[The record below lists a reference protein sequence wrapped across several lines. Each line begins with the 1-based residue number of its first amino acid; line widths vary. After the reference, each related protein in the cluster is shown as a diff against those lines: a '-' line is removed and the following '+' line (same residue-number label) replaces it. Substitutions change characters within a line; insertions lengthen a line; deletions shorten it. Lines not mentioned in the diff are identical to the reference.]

1 MKTISFIS
9 TFMSS
14 IYLIF
19 TWHFYSRNLKVSTST
34 LISSTTPMF
43 IVMCFLLLDHS
54 ILYYTDAIPSNTFLS
69 LGILLP
75 NSISTTIFKEY
86 FEACLNWG
94 LEQSNFI
101 MECVADLYL
110 WEINGLIIAIPLL
123 GIFLSSRPAPWFKNK
138 VITDGGGFIH
148 SSGEND
154 RLRLSQ
160 LLREQNLSNYVTGQT
175 KAYDEFGQFELGH
188 LNQSRKLELLNIL
201 HNTPEGQE
209 RYICDPTR
217 VVYLKSN
224 YSKPCADQYMIN
236 LVRRNE
242 G

>member
-1 MKTISFIS
+1 
-9 TFMSS
+9 
-14 IYLIF
+14 
-19 TWHFYSRNLKVSTST
+19 
-34 LISSTTPMF
+34 
-43 IVMCFLLLDHS
+43 MCFLSLDHS
-54 ILYYTDAIPSNTFLS
+54 TLYYTENIPSNTFLS
-69 LGILLP
+69 LGILVP

-86 FEACLNWG
+86 FEDCFNWG

-101 MECVADLYL
+101 MQCLADLYL
-110 WEINGLIIAIPLL
+110 LEIPGLIIAIPLL

-138 VITDGGGFIH
+138 VITDGGGFMH
-148 SSGEND
+148 PSGEND

-188 LNQSRKLELLNIL
+188 LNPSRKLELLNIL
-201 HNTPEGQE
+201 HRTPEGQE
-209 RYICDPTR
+209 RYICDPPR

-224 YSKPCADQYMIN
+224 YSKPCADHYMIN